1 MSRFV
6 LTLPSNSSMDHFPNN
21 TAARY
26 TTKLV
31 ETLELEGAW
40 EVGLLEIASPSS
52 IENVSEDQCYYTI
65 YFKPGNNYTTV
76 KVPAGLYK
84 RENVLVD
91 ALHDAQREQLKK
103 LGIMTDDAPLKVT
116 FRPPF
121 ASRMGMRVVLSDD
134 VSSLEFSP
142 DLAGILGF
150 DADVKYSGHWSILG
164 QRAVDMYGSLG
175 LLYVYCD
182 LAEYVLVGD
191 TKAPLLRIVDRPSD
205 IKGIE
210 HRIMNPVQYVPL
222 QKKCFDTVTV
232 SIMLDS
238 GTPVPFLA
246 GKTVAVLEFRRAI
259 HSYFS
264 I

>member
-65 YFKPGNNYTTV
+65 YFKPGNTSTMV
-76 KVPAGLYK
+76 RVPAGLYK
-84 RENVLVD
+84 RGNVLVD
-91 ALHDAQREQLKK
+91 ALHNAQREQLKTI
-103 LGIMTDDAPLKVT
+103 GVMTDDAPLKVS
-116 FRPPF
+116 FRAPL
-121 ASRMGMRVVLSDD
+121 ASRMGMRLVLSDD

-150 DADVKYSGHWSILG
+150 DADVKY
-164 QRAVDMYGSLG
+164 QDTG
-175 LLYVYCD
+175 LYWV
-182 LAEYVLVGD
+182 
-191 TKAPLLRIVDRPSD
+191 
-205 IKGIE
+205 
-210 HRIMNPVQYVPL
+210 NVPWT
-222 QKKCFDTVTV
+222 CTEVWV
-232 SIMLDS
+232 SF
-238 GTPVPFLA
+238 TY
-246 GKTVAVLEFRRAI
+246 TAI
-259 HSYFS
+259 
-264 I
+264 

>member
-6 LTLPSNSSMDHFPNN
+6 LTLPSNSSMDHFPHN

-91 ALHDAQREQLKK
+91 ALHDAQRKQLKK
-103 LGIMTDDAPLKVT
+103 LGIMTDDTPLKVT

-175 LLYVYCD
+175 LFYVYCD

-191 TKAPLLRIVDRPSD
+191 MKAPLLRIVDRPSD

-210 HRIMNPVQYVPL
+210 HRIMNPVLY
-222 QKKCFDTVTV
+222 
-232 SIMLDS
+232 SR
-238 GTPVPFLA
+238 
-246 GKTVAVLEFRRAI
+246 LEFSRC
-259 HSYFS
+259 F
-264 I
+264 

>member
-1 MSRFV
+1 M
-6 LTLPSNSSMDHFPNN
+6 
-21 TAARY
+21 
-26 TTKLV
+26 
-31 ETLELEGAW
+31 
-40 EVGLLEIASPSS
+40 
-52 IENVSEDQCYYTI
+52 
-65 YFKPGNNYTTV
+65 
-76 KVPAGLYK
+76 
-84 RENVLVD
+84 
-91 ALHDAQREQLKK
+91 
-103 LGIMTDDAPLKVT
+103 
-116 FRPPF
+116 
-121 ASRMGMRVVLSDD
+121 
-134 VSSLEFSP
+134 EFSP

-150 DADVKYSGHWSILG
+150 DADVKYSGHQPIWG
-164 QRAVDMYGSLG
+164 QRAVDMYGRLG
-175 LLYVYCD
+175 LFYVYCD

-191 TKAPLLRIVDRPSD
+191 TKAPLLRIVDRPSG

-222 QKKCFDTVTV
+222 QKKCFDTVTM

>member
-1 MSRFV
+1 VR
-6 LTLPSNSSMDHFPNN
+6 
-21 TAARY
+21 
-26 TTKLV
+26 
-31 ETLELEGAW
+31 
-40 EVGLLEIASPSS
+40 
-52 IENVSEDQCYYTI
+52 
-65 YFKPGNNYTTV
+65 
-76 KVPAGLYK
+76 VPAGLYK
-84 RENVLVD
+84 RGNLLVD

-103 LGIMTDDAPLKVT
+103 LGVMTDNAPLKVS
-116 FRPPF
+116 FRAPF
-121 ASRMGMRVVLSDD
+121 ASRMGMKVELHDD

-150 DADVKYSGHWSILG
+150 DADVKYSGHEPIWSK
-164 QRAVDMYGSLG
+164 RAVDMYGNLG
-175 LLYVYCD
+175 LFYVYCD

-210 HRIMNPVQYVPL
+210 HNIMNPVQYVPL

-238 GTPVPFLA
+238 GNPVPFLA
-246 GKTVAVLEFRRAI
+246 GKTVVVLEFRRAA